1 MSPRNS
7 SEGTTFFCELVHPTD
22 ARRANEN
29 KALRI
34 SYRDAGFLDFVG
46 RGREQRLLCRT
57 LDLATKTRGIPSS
70 LVLKRTDYAAR
81 FLAPPR
87 PPRCLEPEAAW
98 DFSRCSSFII
108 SLGLIFFSKP
118 SIFRRAACSS
128 FRFCPSNCATLVC
141 FISRSMLISDS
152 YSQIS

>member
-57 LDLATKTRGIPSS
+57 VDPENKNTRDSLIPRVES
-70 LVLKRTDYAAR
+70 TDYAAR
-81 FLAPPR
+81 FLAPLR
-87 PPRCLEPEAAW
+87 PARCLEPEAAW
-98 DFSRCSSFII
+98 DFSRCSSLII
-108 SLGLIFFSKP
+108 SLGLIF
-118 SIFRRAACSS
+118 
-128 FRFCPSNCATLVC
+128 
-141 FISRSMLISDS
+141 
-152 YSQIS
+152 

>member
-7 SEGTTFFCELVHPTD
+7 SEGTTFFCELPHPTD

-57 LDLATKTRGIPSS
+57 VDPENKNTRDSLIPRVEAHRLCCAFSRAAAAAALSRARSSLGFLALLLTHHFVGLDL
-70 LVLKRTDYAAR
+70 L
-81 FLAPPR
+81 F
-87 PPRCLEPEAAW
+87 E
-98 DFSRCSSFII
+98 
-108 SLGLIFFSKP
+108 
-118 SIFRRAACSS
+118 
-128 FRFCPSNCATLVC
+128 TLH
-141 FISRSMLISDS
+141 
-152 YSQIS
+152 